1 MIMSAQTRTR
11 HLLSLG
17 AIAASL
23 IGITPL
29 ARAVDWSDTA
39 VGFRYGTRFAE
50 PYVGDDITKRV
61 VNLTYVNGYKWGSNF
76 LNVDLLS
83 SDATDSNAEEAYLV
97 YRHTLDLGKVT
108 GADLGFGP
116 VRGVGLTAGLD
127 WNTKNDPGYGSRQ
140 RRWLLGPTL
149 MLNVPGFLNVS
160 LLAAQD
166 SNQPAAGS
174 PCNCRYS
181 YKPQLVFNANW
192 GLPLGDTGVAFE
204 GYMNFFSAKGIDEYG
219 THTAP
224 QTDVDMSLMYDLGGA
239 LGWGKKSLRLGV
251 AYQYW
256 RNKFGQPARVP
267 GSLARTP
274 MIKVDKH
281 F

>member
-1 MIMSAQTRTR
+1 MTARTR
-11 HLLSLG
+11 IQPLFSMG
-17 AIAASL
+17 AVLTALMSITSAAQ
-23 IGITPL
+23 
-29 ARAVDWSDTA
+29 AVDWSDTA

-50 PYVGDDITKRV
+50 PYVGDDIAKRV

-83 SDATDSNAEEAYLV
+83 SDGTDSHAEEAYLV
-97 YRHTLDLGKVT
+97 YRHTLDLGKFT

-116 VRGVGLTAGLD
+116 VRGVGLTAGVD

-166 SNQPAAGS
+166 SNRPAAGS
-174 PCNCRYS
+174 PCHCRYS
-181 YKPQLVFNANW
+181 YDPQLVFNANW
-192 GLPLGDTGVAFE
+192 GLPLGETRFTFE
-204 GYMNFFSAKGIDEYG
+204 GYLNFFSAKGVDEYG

-224 QTDVDMSLMYDLGGA
+224 QTDLDMSLMYDLGGA
-239 LGWGKKSLRLGV
+239 LGWGKKSLRVGV
-251 AYQYW
+251 EYQYW
-256 RNKFGQPARVP
+256 RNKFGQPSRVP
-267 GSLARTP
+267 GSVARTP
-274 MIKVDKH
+274 MIKVDMH